1 MVSFTFDI
9 HFFKKSIFFKFISL
23 IFFLNNYI

>member
-9 HFFKKSIFFKFISL
+9 PFFKKSIFFKFISL
-23 IFFLNNYI
+23 IFF

>member
-9 HFFKKSIFFKFISL
+9 PFFKKSIFLKLISL
-23 IFFLNNYI
+23 IFF